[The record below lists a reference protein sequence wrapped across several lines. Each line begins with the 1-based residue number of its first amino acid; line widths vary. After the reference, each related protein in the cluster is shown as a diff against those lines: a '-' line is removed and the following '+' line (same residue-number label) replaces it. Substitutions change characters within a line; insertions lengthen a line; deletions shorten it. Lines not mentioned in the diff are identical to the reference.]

1 MFQLPQKYSLYMLT
15 IFIAVFL
22 GEKDEIGVGTDL
34 ETIDNANSYPTQLK
48 NDLQEAQNDW
58 AGGFF

>member
-1 MFQLPQKYSLYMLT
+1 MLT
-15 IFIAVFL
+15 IFIVVFL

-34 ETIDNANSYPTQLK
+34 ATLDNANAYPTELK

-58 AGGFF
+58 AGVFFYFIFNVLS

>member
-1 MFQLPQKYSLYMLT
+1 MLT

-34 ETIDNANSYPTQLK
+34 ETIDNTNSYPTQLK
-48 NDLQEAQNDW
+48 SDLQEAQNDW
-58 AGGFF
+58 GFFDFVFNVLS

>member
-1 MFQLPQKYSLYMLT
+1 MLT

-22 GEKDEIGVGTDL
+22 GEKDEIGVGTNL

-58 AGGFF
+58 GFFDFVFNVLS

>member
-1 MFQLPQKYSLYMLT
+1 MLT
-15 IFIAVFL
+15 IFIVIFL

-34 ETIDNANSYPTQLK
+34 STIGNANAYPTELK

-58 AGGFF
+58 AGGFFYFIFNVLS